1 MDMPFIHMGNMVR
14 TELERQGKTIAW
26 LAKRLI
32 NYSEINTVIVISDRT
47 VIDGQ
52 LGTEL
57 MNVDGKKG
65 VAQHIENTSQDLLK
79 KLTEGGYIIVT
90 TLCNKEEIANK
101 IIDTLLE
108 KKLIVGSQVTKVH
121 SKYWWNNKLE
131 ECDEYK
137 LEFRTKETI
146 FNEIENE
153 IKQIH
158 DYEVAEIS
166 YYEIKNASRE
176 FFDWIDKNIL

>member
-1 MDMPFIHMGNMVR
+1 MD
-14 TELERQGKTIAW
+14 K
-26 LAKRLI
+26 
-32 NYSEINTVIVISDRT
+32 
-47 VIDGQ
+47 
-52 LGTEL
+52 
-57 MNVDGKKG
+57 
-65 VAQHIENTSQDLLK
+65 
-79 KLTEGGYIIVT
+79 YIIVT

-153 IKQIH
+153 IKLI
-158 DYEVAEIS
+158 DVYEVAEIS
-166 YYEIKNASRE
+166 YYEIKNASKE

>member
-1 MDMPFIHMGNMVR
+1 MD
-14 TELERQGKTIAW
+14 K
-26 LAKRLI
+26 
-32 NYSEINTVIVISDRT
+32 
-47 VIDGQ
+47 
-52 LGTEL
+52 
-57 MNVDGKKG
+57 
-65 VAQHIENTSQDLLK
+65 
-79 KLTEGGYIIVT
+79 YIIVT

-131 ECDEYK
+131 ECDAYK

-166 YYEIKNASRE
+166 YYEIKNASKE

>member
-1 MDMPFIHMGNMVR
+1 MD
-14 TELERQGKTIAW
+14 K
-26 LAKRLI
+26 
-32 NYSEINTVIVISDRT
+32 
-47 VIDGQ
+47 
-52 LGTEL
+52 
-57 MNVDGKKG
+57 
-65 VAQHIENTSQDLLK
+65 
-79 KLTEGGYIIVT
+79 YIIVT

-121 SKYWWNNKLE
+121 SKYWQNNKF
-131 ECDEYK
+131 DEYK

-166 YYEIKNASRE
+166 YYEIKNASKD